1 MGKLTEAA
9 IKAMQPRERPYKK
22 ADGGG
27 LYIEVYP
34 DGAKRWRYAYT
45 IHGKRHVAGLG
56 VWPRVSLRVARE
68 RHADARRLIAQGID
82 PVAARRAARRGPAP
96 GADTFGHALA
106 QWQAH
111 KGKTWSPAH
120 RRIVE
125 LVAGKYLAGFAT
137 RPVDQITPAD
147 MLALVRDI
155 ERAGYGDTARRV
167 CAIASQ
173 VFNYARLLG
182 AGIVINPADAI
193 KAGLTPMAP
202 ARPMGYTT
210 EPARLRAFM
219 QACEQYQGNPAT
231 KAALALAPFLLLR
244 PGELRGLTWE
254 QVDLERAEIR
264 LTVAQMK
271 GAALAKATRGEQ
283 VAHIAPIARQPL
295 ALFRQWREDQG
306 RDGKG
311 FVFAAK
317 RGAGAEPLS
326 NATMSAA
333 LRRMGEAA
341 DGLTIHGWRHTAST
355 LLHEAG
361 FPSHIVEKQLAHRD
375 QNRIRGTYNHAEY
388 MRERRGMMQAWADYL
403 DNIKAGR
410 CAALPTAPASGEDSE
425 PLPTSIAPD
434 ANLMGQIFTGDR
446 DAGLP
451 DNLRRYLEER
461 ERRGQTTTGG
471 ADHHEEGGDDAADM
485 G

>member
-9 IKAMQPRERPYKK
+9 IKAMQPGDRPRKH

-34 DGAKRWRYAYT
+34 DGAKRWRHAYA

-56 VWPRVSLRVARE
+56 VWPRVSLRDARA

-82 PVAARRAARRGPAP
+82 PVAAKRAERRGPT
-96 GADTFGHALA
+96 GENTFGHALA

-111 KGKTWSPAH
+111 KGKGWSPAH

-125 LVAGKYLAGFAT
+125 LVAGKYLAGFGP
-137 RPVDQITPAD
+137 RPVEQITPQD

-193 KAGLTPMAP
+193 KAALATAPP
-202 ARPMGYTT
+202 ARPMGYTV
-210 EPARLRAFM
+210 EPVALAAFM
-219 QACEQYQGNPAT
+219 QACEQYQGTPAT
-231 KAALALAPFLLLR
+231 RAALTLAPFLLLR
-244 PGELRGLTWE
+244 PGELRSLQWE

-264 LTVAQMK
+264 LTLAQMK
-271 GAALAKATRGEQ
+271 GAALAKQTRGGE
-283 VAHIAPIARQPL
+283 VAHIVPLARQPL
-295 ALFRQWREDQG
+295 ALLRQWRAEQRGDDKG
-306 RDGKG
+306 G
-311 FVFAAK
+311 FVFAAR
-317 RGAGAEPLS
+317 RGGGAEPIS

-333 LRRMGEAA
+333 LRRMGDAA
-341 DGLTIHGWRHTAST
+341 AGLTIHGWRHTAST

-361 FPSHIVEKQLAHRD
+361 FPSHIIEKQLAHKD
-375 QNRIRGTYNHAEY
+375 ANRIRGIYNHADY
-388 MRERRGMMQAWADYL
+388 MRERRAMMQAWADYL
-403 DNIKAGR
+403 EGIKDGR
-410 CAALPTAPASGEDSE
+410 GPVLPTAPAGGELDAPAEPSPEPLSIAAQVFGEDG
-425 PLPTSIAPD
+425 A
-434 ANLMGQIFTGDR
+434 AG

-451 DNLRRYLEER
+451 DNLRRYLERR
-461 ERRGQTTTGG
+461 EKGTTG
-471 ADHHEEGGDDAADM
+471 ADHSQEGGDDAADM

>member
-1 MGKLTEAA
+1 MGGKLTEAA
-9 IKAMQPRERPYKK
+9 IKAMQPGERPHKH

-34 DGAKRWRYAYT
+34 DGAKRWRHAYN

-56 VWPRVSLRVARE
+56 VWPRVSLRDARA

-82 PVAARRAARRGPAP
+82 PVAARRAERRGPAP

-106 QWQAH
+106 QWQEH
-111 KGKTWSPAH
+111 KGKAWSPAH

-125 LVAGKYLAGFAT
+125 LVAGKYLAGFAP
-137 RPVDQITPAD
+137 RPVEQITPQD

-155 ERAGYGDTARRV
+155 ERAGFGDTARRV
-167 CAIASQ
+167 CAIASA

-193 KAGLTPMAP
+193 KAGLTPTAP

-210 EPARLRAFM
+210 DPARLRAFM
-219 QACEQYQGNPAT
+219 QACEQYQGSPAT
-231 KAALALAPFLLLR
+231 RAALTIAPFLLLR
-244 PGELRGLTWE
+244 PGELRALVWE

-264 LTVAQMK
+264 LTLAQMK
-271 GAALAKATRGEQ
+271 GAALAKQTRGGE
-283 VAHIAPIARQPL
+283 VAHLVPLARQPL
-295 ALFRQWREDQG
+295 ALFRQWREEQRGDATG
-306 RDGKG
+306 GL
-311 FVFAAK
+311 VFAAK

-326 NATMSAA
+326 NATFSAA

-341 DGLTIHGWRHTAST
+341 AGLTVHGWRHTAST

-361 FPSHIVEKQLAHRD
+361 FPSHVVEKQLAHRD
-375 QNRIRGTYNHAEY
+375 QNRVRGIYNHAEY

-403 DNIKAGR
+403 EDIKQGRAG
-410 CAALPTAPASGEDSE
+410 AALPKAPASGELDQAEPAPPE
-425 PLPTSIAPD
+425 PLSIAE
-434 ANLMGQIFTGDR
+434 QIGLGKDG

-451 DNLRRYLEER
+451 DNLRAYL
-461 ERRGQTTTGG
+461 ERRGQITG
-471 ADHHEEGGDDAADM
+471 ADHNEEGG
-485 G
+485 GNVV